1 MEKYPEDLKRRSTLK
16 QYFKEGTMPTEESF
30 AHLIDSSVNRLDDG
44 FYKHPQLGLQ
54 MGAAEG
60 RAGAGVGLRLLS
72 FYRNLQQL
80 QNQCATWVMSLLT
93 PDPEEGAALGLGFS
107 EPQERHESDDTPTG
121 EAPPVRLFLAP
132 GGAVGIGTTH
142 PTERLSVA
150 GFVGST
156 GRMGTFQH
164 EPTGTTAAP
173 NTGHAQAAQ
182 AEVPADGE
190 WHDIISGLQGLWAF
204 EIVAAA
210 YGPYRSG
217 TYAMAHTI
225 ALGVH
230 GQRQRIV
237 PHRAAY
243 RGWRQQLQF
252 CWHIERAAT
261 AEEPVPVYG
270 LQMRTRKSFGPD
282 ATIVYH
288 ITCLF
293 NNCQPRGW

>member
-1 MEKYPEDLKRRSTLK
+1 MEHIPEDLKRRSTLK
-16 QYFKEGTMPTEESF
+16 QYFKQGTMPTEESF

-60 RAGAGVGLRLLS
+60 RPNAGIGLRLMA

-80 QNQCATWVMSLLT
+80 QNQCATWVMSLLAT
-93 PDPEEGAALGLGFS
+93 APEGDTALGLGFS
-107 EPQERHESDDTPTG
+107 EPQGRREDHNSSPA

-132 GGAVGIGTTH
+132 GGAVGVGTTQ
-142 PTERLSVA
+142 PTEQLSVT
-150 GFVGST
+150 GFVGSV
-156 GRMGTFQH
+156 GRVGTFQH
-164 EPTGTTAAP
+164 EPAGTTAAP
-173 NTGHAQAAQ
+173 NTGHPQPAAVQ
-182 AEVPADGE
+182 VPADGE
-190 WHDIISGLQGLWAF
+190 WHPIITGLQGLWAF

-210 YGPYRSG
+210 YGPHRSG
-217 TYAMAHTI
+217 TYAMAHAI

-237 PHRAAY
+237 PHRASY

-252 CWHIERAAT
+252 CWQIERPAT

-270 LQMRTRKSFGPD
+270 LRMRTRKSFGPD
-282 ATIVYH
+282 AAIVYH

-293 NNCQPRGW
+293 NNCSPQGW